1 MDIFGGV
8 LLIGIVLWAWIHHST
23 KHYKKQVEKHA
34 AHTAGAV
41 HQRGADVQDL
51 TGE

>member
-8 LLIGIVLWAWIHHST
+8 LLIGIVLWAWVHHAH
-23 KHYKKQVEKHA
+23 KHYTKQVEKHA
-34 AHTAGAV
+34 ANTASAV
-41 HQRGADVQDL
+41 HQRGAAIEDL